1 MKVNNNDIDKV
12 LNKLIASTRS
22 PRGRFTAENSW
33 RLLEQQLFARRG
45 RRLFWM
51 RIASTAAVVLLCMAG
66 WFTYDALRPAPMQM
80 VSTLAETR
88 TLTLPDHT
96 KVTLNRYSTLS
107 YPERFKGKRRKVHLQ
122 GEAYFEVTKDAH
134 HPFIVQAEALKV
146 KVLGT
151 RFNLEAYPGDT
162 EVRTTL
168 LQGSVAV
175 SVKGENQRLVLA
187 PNESAIYNKEKG
199 TLIQEAAPG
208 AKDEILWKKGIILF
222 DQLPLK
228 EIARQLSN
236 AFHTDIRIDD
246 TRLQEYHMTATFET
260 NEDLTQILDLLKNAG
275 NFDYKKENNTIIL
288 TTKLN
293 RP

>member
-33 RLLEQQLFARRG
+33 KLLEKQLFARRN
-45 RRLFWM
+45 RRLLWM
-51 RIASTAAVVLLCMAG
+51 RVASAAAVVLLCMAG
-66 WFTYDALRPAPMQM
+66 WLAYEAWRPAPMLM

-88 TLTLPDHT
+88 TVVLPDQT

-107 YPERFKGKRRKVHLQ
+107 YPERFKEKRRKVHLQ
-122 GEAYFEVTKDAH
+122 GEAYFEVAKDAK
-134 HPFIVQAEALKV
+134 HPFIVKAEAVRV

-151 RFNLEAYPGDT
+151 HFNVEAYPGDA

-168 LQGSVAV
+168 LEGSVAV
-175 SVKGENQRLVLA
+175 SLKGENQRLVLA

-208 AKDEILWKKGIILF
+208 AKNEILWRKGIILF
-222 DQLPLK
+222 DQLPLH
-228 EIARQLSN
+228 EIVRQLSN
-236 AFHTDIRIDD
+236 AFQTDIRIDD
-246 TRLQEYHMTATFET
+246 PQLQNYRMTGTFDT

-275 NFDYKKENNTIIL
+275 NFNYKKENNTITL

-293 RP
+293 

>member
-33 RLLEQQLFARRG
+33 KLLEKQLFARRN
-45 RRLFWM
+45 RRLLWM
-51 RIASTAAVVLLCMAG
+51 RVASAAAVVLLCMAG
-66 WFTYDALRPAPMQM
+66 WLAYEAWRPAPMLM

-88 TLTLPDHT
+88 TVVLPDQT
-96 KVTLNRYSTLS
+96 EVTLNRYSTLS
-107 YPERFKGKRRKVHLQ
+107 YPERFKEKRRKVHLQ
-122 GEAYFEVTKDAH
+122 GEAYFEVAKDAE
-134 HPFIVQAEALKV
+134 HPFIVKAEAVKV
-146 KVLGT
+146 QVLGT
-151 RFNLEAYPGDT
+151 HFNVEAYPGDA

-168 LQGSVAV
+168 LEGSVAV
-175 SVKGENQRLVLA
+175 SLKGENQRLVLA

-208 AKDEILWKKGIILF
+208 AKNEILWRKGIILF
-222 DQLPLK
+222 DQLPLH
-228 EIARQLSN
+228 EIVRQLSN
-236 AFHTDIRIDD
+236 AFQTDIRIDD
-246 TRLQEYHMTATFET
+246 PQLQNYRMTATFDA

-275 NFDYKKENNTIIL
+275 NFNYKKENNTITL

-293 RP
+293 

>member
-33 RLLEQQLFARRG
+33 KLLEKQLFARRN
-45 RRLFWM
+45 RRLLWM
-51 RIASTAAVVLLCMAG
+51 RVASAAAVVLLCMAG
-66 WFTYDALRPAPMQM
+66 WLAYEAWRPAPMLM

-88 TLTLPDHT
+88 TVVLPDQT

-107 YPERFKGKRRKVHLQ
+107 YPERFKEKRRKVHLQ
-122 GEAYFEVTKDAH
+122 GEAYFEVAKDAK
-134 HPFIVQAEALKV
+134 HPFIVKAEAVRV

-151 RFNLEAYPGDT
+151 HFNVEAYPGDA

-168 LQGSVAV
+168 LEGSVAV
-175 SVKGENQRLVLA
+175 SLKGENQRLVLA
-187 PNESAIYNKEKG
+187 PNESAVYNKEKR
-199 TLIQEAAPG
+199 TLVQEAAPG
-208 AKDEILWKKGIILF
+208 AKNEILWRKGIILF
-222 DQLPLK
+222 DQLPLH

-236 AFHTDIRIDD
+236 AFQTDIRIDD
-246 TRLQEYHMTATFET
+246 PQLQNYRMTATFDT
-260 NEDLTQILDLLKNAG
+260 SEDLTQILDLLKNAG
-275 NFDYKKENNTIIL
+275 NFNYKKENNTITL

-293 RP
+293 

>member
-33 RLLEQQLFARRG
+33 KLLEKQLFARRN
-45 RRLFWM
+45 RRLLWM
-51 RIASTAAVVLLCMAG
+51 RVASAAAVVLLCMAG
-66 WFTYDALRPAPMQM
+66 WLAYEAWRPAPMLM

-88 TLTLPDHT
+88 TVVLPDQT

-107 YPERFKGKRRKVHLQ
+107 YPERFKEKRRKVHLQ
-122 GEAYFEVTKDAH
+122 GEAYFEVAKDAK
-134 HPFIVQAEALKV
+134 HPFIVKAEAVRV

-151 RFNLEAYPGDT
+151 HFNVEAYPGDA

-168 LQGSVAV
+168 LEGSVAV
-175 SVKGENQRLVLA
+175 SLKGENQRLVLA

-199 TLIQEAAPG
+199 TLVQEAAPG
-208 AKDEILWKKGIILF
+208 AKNEILWRKGIILF
-222 DQLPLK
+222 DQLPLH
-228 EIARQLSN
+228 EIVRQLSN
-236 AFHTDIRIDD
+236 AFQTDIRIDD
-246 TRLQEYHMTATFET
+246 PQLQNYRMTATFDT
-260 NEDLTQILDLLKNAG
+260 SEDLTQILDLLKNAG
-275 NFDYKKENNTIIL
+275 NFNYKKENNTITL

-293 RP
+293 

>member
-33 RLLEQQLFARRG
+33 KLLEKQLFARRN
-45 RRLFWM
+45 RRLLWM
-51 RIASTAAVVLLCMAG
+51 RVASAAAVVLLCMAS
-66 WFTYDALRPAPMQM
+66 WLAYDAWRPAPMLM

-88 TLTLPDHT
+88 TVVLPDQT

-107 YPERFKGKRRKVHLQ
+107 YPERFKEKRRKVHLQ
-122 GEAYFEVTKDAH
+122 GEAYFEVAKDAK
-134 HPFIVQAEALKV
+134 HPFIVKAEAVRV

-151 RFNLEAYPGDT
+151 HFNVEAYPGDA

-168 LQGSVAV
+168 LEGSVAV
-175 SVKGENQRLVLA
+175 SLKGENQRLVLA
-187 PNESAIYNKEKG
+187 PNESAVYNKEKR
-199 TLIQEAAPG
+199 TLVQEAAPG
-208 AKDEILWKKGIILF
+208 AKNEILWRKGIILF
-222 DQLPLK
+222 DQLPLH
-228 EIARQLSN
+228 EIVRQLSN
-236 AFHTDIRIDD
+236 AFQTDIRIDD
-246 TRLQEYHMTATFET
+246 PQLQNYRMTGTFDT

-275 NFDYKKENNTIIL
+275 NFNYKKENNTITL

-293 RP
+293 

>member
-22 PRGRFTAENSW
+22 PRGRFTAQNSW
-33 RLLEQQLFARRG
+33 KLLEKQLFARRN
-45 RRLFWM
+45 RRLLWM
-51 RIASTAAVVLLCMAG
+51 RVASVAAVVLLCMAG
-66 WFTYDALRPAPMQM
+66 WYAYEAWRPASMQM

-88 TLTLPDHT
+88 TVVLPDQT

-107 YPERFKGKRRKVHLQ
+107 YPERFKEKRRKVHLQ
-122 GEAYFEVTKDAH
+122 GEAYFEVAKDAK
-134 HPFIVQAEALKV
+134 HPFIVKAEAVRV

-151 RFNLEAYPGDT
+151 HFNVEAYPGDA

-168 LQGSVAV
+168 LEGSVAV
-175 SVKGENQRLVLA
+175 SLKGENQRLVLA

-199 TLIQEAAPG
+199 TLVQEAAPG
-208 AKDEILWKKGIILF
+208 AKNEILWRKGIILF
-222 DQLPLK
+222 DQLPLH
-228 EIARQLSN
+228 EITRQLSN
-236 AFHTDIRIDD
+236 AFQTDIRIDD
-246 TRLQEYHMTATFET
+246 PQLQNYRMTGTFDT

-275 NFDYKKENNTIIL
+275 NFNYKKENNTITL

-293 RP
+293 

>member
-22 PRGRFTAENSW
+22 PRGRFTAQNSW
-33 RLLEQQLFARRG
+33 KLLEKQLFARRN
-45 RRLFWM
+45 RRLLWM
-51 RIASTAAVVLLCMAG
+51 RVASAAAVVLLCMAG
-66 WFTYDALRPAPMQM
+66 WFAYEAWRPASMQM

-88 TLTLPDHT
+88 TVVLPDQT

-107 YPERFKGKRRKVHLQ
+107 YPERFKEKRRKVHLK
-122 GEAYFEVTKDAH
+122 GEAYFEVARDAK
-134 HPFIVQAEALKV
+134 HPFIVKAEAVKV
-146 KVLGT
+146 QVLGT
-151 RFNLEAYPGDT
+151 HFNVEAYPGDA

-168 LQGSVAV
+168 LEGSVAV
-175 SVKGENQRLVLA
+175 SLKGENQRLVLA

-208 AKDEILWKKGIILF
+208 AKNEILWRKGIILF
-222 DQLPLK
+222 DQLPLH

-236 AFHTDIRIDD
+236 AFQTDIRIDD
-246 TRLQEYHMTATFET
+246 PHLQNYRMTATFDT

-275 NFDYKKENNTIIL
+275 NFNYKKENNTITL

-293 RP
+293 